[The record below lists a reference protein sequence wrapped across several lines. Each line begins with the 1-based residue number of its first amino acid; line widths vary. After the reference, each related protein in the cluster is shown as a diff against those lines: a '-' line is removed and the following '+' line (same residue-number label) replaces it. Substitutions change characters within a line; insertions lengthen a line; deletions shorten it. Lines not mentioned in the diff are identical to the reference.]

1 VRERQRKGGMETER
15 GGAKG
20 ERKRN
25 RRKRDQERGER
36 EAGKERKKRKRMGGS
51 EGGRKKT
58 FQTAG
63 LASAKVLGQAL

>member
-1 VRERQRKGGMETER
+1 
-15 GGAKG
+15 
-20 ERKRN
+20 
-25 RRKRDQERGER
+25 
-36 EAGKERKKRKRMGGS
+36 MGGS